1 MAVGVPLPLGV
12 TVSVEPRLPL
22 AQTLVILLV
31 LKEGA
36 FGAPA
41 SVTVAVAALEATLL
55 QLSADT
61 LTEPEAV
68 PQYAV
73 IVVDVVVVAEPT
85 FAPPSI
91 R

>member
-1 MAVGVPLPLGV
+1 MPLPLGV
-12 TVSVEPRLPL
+12 TVSVVPRLPL
-22 AQTLVILLV
+22 GQTLVMLLV

-41 SVTVAVAALEATLL
+41 IVTVAVAGLEARLP
-55 QLSADT
+55 QLSADM